1 MLFSTFCSLEDYV
14 DFNIKIGLL
23 PKDNRESEINSL
35 YRSASEILSDMVNC
49 ENQSTYM

>member
-23 PKDNRESEINSL
+23 SKDDRESEINNL
-35 YRSASEILSDMVNC
+35 YKSASEILSDMISGNS
-49 ENQSTYM
+49 QSYI